1 MLYANTAQLMTHAA
15 NVYMAA
21 AYLAVMLL
29 SLLAYSRGQL
39 RTKFYLY
46 HCMFERSKPIFIFS
60 EKFVTKFSDLILN
73 FLLFLV
79 ERVTI

>member
-1 MLYANTAQLMTHAA
+1 
-15 NVYMAA
+15 
-21 AYLAVMLL
+21 
-29 SLLAYSRGQL
+29 
-39 RTKFYLY
+39 
-46 HCMFERSKPIFIFS
+46 MFERSKPIFIFS